1 MKLFFLSA
9 LAAVALSACSAA
21 FTTGHDTSFERQG
34 SAKCL
39 NAPQQ
44 DQALLRGTAYNPL
57 RCGPQAQPIP
67 R

>member
-1 MKLFFLSA
+1 MKFDRLF
-9 LAAVALSACSAA
+9 AVAAALLTACSAV
-21 FTTGHDTSFERQG
+21 FTTSHDTSFERQG

-39 NAPQQ
+39 NAPAA
-44 DQALLRGTAYNPL
+44 DQPMLQGTAYNPL